1 VAAQTATILI
11 VEDDLDVAE
20 MLSAYFQVQ
29 GYQTLTANWGA
40 DALETA
46 ESKTPDI
53 ILLDIRLPDFD
64 GFEVAGRLRAGRKT
78 QHIPIIFLTDQ
89 RASEHR
95 LQGLEIGGD
104 DYVTKPFDIQELRL
118 RVRNTLQRAQQ
129 SGGRNPVTSL
139 PEGAAVDQQLERLL
153 STKDWG
159 LLLVEIHHL
168 GAFRASYGFVASDD
182 AARAV
187 IIMVQ
192 NILHELDIKEKFIG
206 QLAPDQI
213 VLVVAAIQAASLSA
227 TLSERIPPSLDYF
240 YPLKDRDA
248 AAASTTR
255 LGLTLRTLTHDDGPF
270 EGLDPLKAALLATGG
285 G

>member
-1 VAAQTATILI
+1 
-11 VEDDLDVAE
+11 
-20 MLSAYFQVQ
+20 
-29 GYQTLTANWGA
+29 
-40 DALETA
+40 
-46 ESKTPDI
+46 
-53 ILLDIRLPDFD
+53 
-64 GFEVAGRLRAGRKT
+64 
-78 QHIPIIFLTDQ
+78 
-89 RASEHR
+89 
-95 LQGLEIGGD
+95 
-104 DYVTKPFDIQELRL
+104 
-118 RVRNTLQRAQQ
+118 
-129 SGGRNPVTSL
+129 
-139 PEGAAVDQQLERLL
+139 
-153 STKDWG
+153 
-159 LLLVEIHHL
+159 
-168 GAFRASYGFVASDD
+168 
-182 AARAV
+182 
-187 IIMVQ
+187 MVQ